1 MVYKLDLHSHTGHSK
16 DSLLPAAKLLRE
28 AAARGMSGLAVTDH
42 DSLGGA
48 LQAAELAERQPERF
62 GGIRVIAG
70 SEVMTLEGEI
80 IGLFLREDVPPGLT
94 PEETIARMRAQ
105 GAVVIVP
112 HPFDRIRGSRLR
124 EAALRRVAHLVDAI
138 EGLNARTTLAG
149 DNVKAQRFAAE
160 HGLLTTAGS
169 DAHVAGEAGA
179 AYVEVETPPAT
190 DAAALIEQLRSAR
203 LGGGLNAPTVHVYS
217 KLASWRKKLGIA
229 PLVQL

>member
-1 MVYKLDLHSHTGHSK
+1 M
-16 DSLLPAAKLLRE
+16 AAI
-28 AAARGMSGLAVTDH
+28 AVTDH

-48 LQAAELAERQPERF
+48 LQAAALAERQPDRF

-80 IGLFLREDVPPGLT
+80 IGLFLSEDVPPGLT

-138 EGLNARTTLAG
+138 
-149 DNVKAQRFAAE
+149 
-160 HGLLTTAGS
+160 
-169 DAHVAGEAGA
+169 
-179 AYVEVETPPAT
+179 
-190 DAAALIEQLRSAR
+190 
-203 LGGGLNAPTVHVYS
+203 
-217 KLASWRKKLGIA
+217 
-229 PLVQL
+229 